1 MAVLDKSKRI
11 SNKEITVTRK
21 LLPQQVGRRFLIAK
35 GEIMQ
40 HYFDIKIAEQYGV
53 VPAILLHNFEYW
65 IALNKANKT
74 HFHDGKYWTYNS
86 KKALAELFPYLTAR
100 QIDYAIQKLID
111 EGIIVTGNYNKST
124 YDRTLWYA
132 ITKKGYCILQNC
144 EMEETKL
151 SNGEHKIVE
160 PIPNNTTNINPN
172 TNTVVQTL
180 RAVVD
185 LYNATCV
192 SFPKVTALS
201 ADRQKHIAARL
212 KQYGVE
218 KIKVVFQ
225 KAEASSFLKGENNRK
240 WKANFDWLINE
251 TNFAKVLDGNYDDKR
266 GNGANTDNGESLKP
280 ATGQNINYDNYRRT
294 GV

>member
-1 MAVLDKSKRI
+1 
-11 SNKEITVTRK
+11 
-21 LLPQQVGRRFLIAK
+21 
-35 GEIMQ
+35 MQ

-185 LYNATCV
+185 LFNTTCV

-225 KAEASSFLKGENNRK
+225 KAEASSFLKGENDRK

-266 GNGANTDNGESLKP
+266 GNGAVPEQGESRKP
-280 ATGQNINYDNYRRT
+280 TTGQNVNYGKYRRDS
-294 GV
+294 V

>member
-1 MAVLDKSKRI
+1 MSDIKKLNGYNIKDEVARNGINSLT
-11 SNKEITVTRK
+11 EITT
-21 LLPQQVGRRFLIAK
+21 
-35 GEIMQ
+35 
-40 HYFDIKIAEQYGV
+40 
-53 VPAILLHNFEYW
+53 
-65 IALNKANKT
+65 
-74 HFHDGKYWTYNS
+74 
-86 KKALAELFPYLTAR
+86 
-100 QIDYAIQKLID
+100 
-111 EGIIVTGNYNKST
+111 
-124 YDRTLWYA
+124 
-132 ITKKGYCILQNC
+132 
-144 EMEETKL
+144 
-151 SNGEHKIVE
+151 
-160 PIPNNTTNINPN
+160 NNTTNINPN

-180 RAVVD
+180 REVVD
-185 LYNATCV
+185 LFNTTCV

-218 KIKVVFQ
+218 KMKLVFQ

-266 GNGANTDNGESLKP
+266 GNGANGDTGDSLKP

>member
-1 MAVLDKSKRI
+1 MDRDFKGIWIPKEIWLDENLSIVEKAILAEIISLDKESGCFASNQYFAEFCHLTERTVSNAINNLVKGGYVYVKAFDGRHRI
-11 SNKEITVTRK
+11 LQSRYEEFSRQGRKIFYADEKSFPPNNKDNNTNNNT
-21 LLPQQVGRRFLIAK
+21 LIK
-35 GEIMQ
+35 GIS
-40 HYFDIKIAEQYGV
+40 AEQAREV
-53 VPAILLHNFEYW
+53 VR
-65 IALNKANKT
+65 
-74 HFHDGKYWTYNS
+74 
-86 KKALAELFPYLTAR
+86 LF
-100 QIDYAIQKLID
+100 
-111 EGIIVTGNYNKST
+111 
-124 YDRTLWYA
+124 
-132 ITKKGYCILQNC
+132 
-144 EMEETKL
+144 
-151 SNGEHKIVE
+151 
-160 PIPNNTTNINPN
+160 NT
-172 TNTVVQTL
+172 
-180 RAVVD
+180 
-185 LYNATCV
+185 TCV

-212 KQYGVE
+212 KQYGAE